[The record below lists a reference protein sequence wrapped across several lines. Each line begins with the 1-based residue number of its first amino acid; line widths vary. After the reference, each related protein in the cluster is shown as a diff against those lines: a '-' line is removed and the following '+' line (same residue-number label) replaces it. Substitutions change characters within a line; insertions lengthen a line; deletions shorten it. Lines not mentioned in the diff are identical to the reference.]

1 MPKYIVRELSEVLYL
16 YSVEAEN
23 ETEAQRIVER
33 GEVEPFGEDKTAFIW
48 FKVGEDDDE

>member
-23 ETEAQRIVER
+23 EAEAQRIVER

-48 FKVGEDDDE
+48 FKVEKDDE

>member
-23 ETEAQRIVER
+23 EAEAQRIVER
-33 GEVEPFGEDKTAFIW
+33 GEVEPFGEDVTAICW
-48 FKVGEDDDE
+48 FKVEEDEDE